1 MVGSEAY
8 CRHVCR
14 GSQMGCLTSIGVHA
28 IPSLSGTGRRVLF
41 LCPACWAPQQHANSH
56 QLRHTPT
63 HVWHDPAQSAGTEH
77 QEDCAVYDKHHH
89 HPRGLR
95 CLARDRPVRT
105 TKYFPNAR
113 LAQSKS
119 PRRTDSEREDP
130 PHAHANAH
138 ATKYFCAL
146 RHKVSRTPALLMT
159 HRLIP

>member
-95 CLARDRPVRT
+95 CLARDRPVRSI
-105 TKYFPNAR
+105 FP
-113 LAQSKS
+113 
-119 PRRTDSEREDP
+119 
-130 PHAHANAH
+130 
-138 ATKYFCAL
+138 
-146 RHKVSRTPALLMT
+146 TPASPKASPPDAQTRSEKTLPMPMPMPMLRNIFALCVT
-159 HRLIP
+159 KSAGPQHY